1 MATFSPNNKSPKKTS
16 SSSPSKRQAPDLSV
30 DSLTDLLL
38 NLGKP
43 KVDEPKTLENTDL
56 PTVRVFLKTF
66 NEYRE
71 NGGKKGA
78 EYFIDVSLLETIR
91 HLDLN
96 DIHASMKDVLG
107 YLGELIFFFIFKNL
121 VFYI

>member
-107 YLGELIFFFIFKNL
+107 YLGELILF
-121 VFYI
+121 FYI